1 MLIQRF
7 VTTIYFNS
15 RLRKETNDDHAT
27 GAPDIYAFQLTSPQG
42 NERPRKPL
50 SLAPV
55 YFNSRLLTE
64 TNKMMEQ
71 LNGKRAHFNS
81 RLLTETNKDWHD

>member
-1 MLIQRF
+1 MAVLINQLN
-7 VTTIYFNS
+7 FNS

-64 TNKMMEQ
+64 TNEHRRRYKLMITDR
-71 LNGKRAHFNS
+71 KSTR
-81 RLLTETNKDWHD
+81 RTPVTT